1 MARSSKIEIKRTPEQ
16 VELIK
21 KMGSKNKLES
31 MAAQEAFASAIAPVI
46 LAVVEQAPVISNMY
60 SNRPFAEGTAP
71 SVPLDV
77 LFDIRDRNFIQVT
90 TQTQAGGLPTNFVHG
105 LDELFLSV
113 YELDSSVSMYKKYA
127 RDARLDVVAALLL
140 RMAQEILVRQ
150 EINGASILMNALASA
165 KGQTSG
171 TPQINAATNAGIFG
185 LNDLNRL
192 IVLAARSRPSWVGG
206 TPVGGQAIT
215 DLLGSPEFFAQIRA
229 IAYQPVNTQVPTAG
243 GGAATYLAGA
253 AIPASEEVRREV
265 WKTSGLASLFGIN
278 LTEVYEFGKG
288 RPYDTLF
295 SNFFGSTQFDGS
307 NTYTAGT
314 NEIIVGL
321 NLNEPN
327 VVVRVVEEG
336 EGGTLAVI
344 PDDQFPI
351 RVQKLGFSAQVKE
364 GRAMLDQRCIVGC
377 SM

>member
-1 MARSSKIEIKRTPEQ
+1 MARPSKIEIKKTPEQ
-16 VELIK
+16 VELIR

-46 LAVVEQAPVISNMY
+46 LAVVEQAPVISNLY

-90 TQTQAGGLPTNFVHG
+90 TQSQAGGLPTNFVHG

-113 YELDSSVSMYKKYA
+113 YELDSAVAMYKKYA

-150 EINGASILMNALASA
+150 EINGASILMNALATA
-165 KGQTSG
+165 TGQTTG
-171 TPQINAATNAGIFG
+171 KPQINAATNAGYFN

-192 IVLAARSRPSWVGG
+192 IILAARSRPSWVGG

-215 DLLGSPEFFAQIRA
+215 DLLGSPEFFGQIRA
-229 IAYQPVNTQVPTAG
+229 MSYQPVNTTFPYV
-243 GGAATYLAGA
+243 GATGSGVAGA
-253 AIPASEEVRREV
+253 AIAASDDVRKEV

-278 LTEVYEFGKG
+278 LTEVYEMGKG
-288 RPYDTLF
+288 KSYDTLF
-295 SNFFGSTQFDGS
+295 SNFFSTTQFDGS

-314 NEIIVGL
+314 NEIVVGL
-321 NLNEPN
+321 NLNEAN
-327 VVVRVVEEG
+327 VLVRVIEEG
-336 EGGTLAVI
+336 EAGTLSVI
-344 PDDQFPI
+344 PDDQFSI
-351 RVQKLGFSAQVKE
+351 RTGKLGFSASVRE
-364 GRAMLDQRCIVGC
+364 GRAMLDSRAICGVAL
-377 SM
+377 